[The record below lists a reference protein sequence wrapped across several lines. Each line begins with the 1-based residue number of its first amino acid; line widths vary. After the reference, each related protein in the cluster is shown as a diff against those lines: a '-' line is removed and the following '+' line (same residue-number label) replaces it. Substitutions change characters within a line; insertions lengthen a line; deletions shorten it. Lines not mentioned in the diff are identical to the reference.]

1 MDYRETR
8 PPPSLDGLVA
18 AIWTLDVRGAPDD
31 WLAHEAVPDGC
42 IELIRRHS
50 GRSVWRT
57 EQPALFVTGL
67 ALRPAELRF
76 SGNAHFTGIR
86 LWPWAW
92 HALGG
97 DRCVGFAD
105 RWTALAEDH
114 PIAALLPEGGDP
126 LPRLTAAFAGLRPP
140 AIAAIRHLD
149 SVAALAAAS
158 GLPPRQIQRLF
169 ARETGMPPRSYLRLL
184 RFRDAV
190 AEVQTPHARLADTAA
205 ATGYA
210 DQPHLTREFRA
221 LGGITPATA
230 RQKARGPF
238 VPGRE
243 EASDG

>member
-1 MDYRETR
+1 MDYRENR

-97 DRCVGFAD
+97 DRCAGFAD

-114 PIAALLPEGGDP
+114 PIAALLSEGDDP
-126 LPRLTAAFAGLRPP
+126 LPRLTAAFSGMRPP
-140 AIAAIRHLD
+140 AIAAIRHIE
-149 SVAALAAAS
+149 SVAALAAAT
-158 GLPPRQIQRLF
+158 GLPARQLQRLF

-184 RFRDAV
+184 RFREAV
-190 AEVQTPHARLADTAA
+190 AGVQLPDARLAETAA
-205 ATGYA
+205 AAGYA
-210 DQPHLTREFRA
+210 DQAHLSREFRA
-221 LGGITPATA
+221 LGGITPSSA
-230 RQKARGPF
+230 RRSVRGPF
-238 VPGRE
+238 VLRNRKGM
-243 EASDG
+243 DG